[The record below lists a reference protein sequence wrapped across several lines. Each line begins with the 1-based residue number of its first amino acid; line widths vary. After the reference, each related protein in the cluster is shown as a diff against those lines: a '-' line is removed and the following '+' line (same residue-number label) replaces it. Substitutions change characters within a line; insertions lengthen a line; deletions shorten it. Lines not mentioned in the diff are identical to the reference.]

1 MKIRYDKDKHKA
13 YNDFLELSLKSEL
26 QDFTD
31 SDPWRVLRIQ
41 SEIVE
46 GFDALSKIGPAVS
59 IFGSSRTKD
68 GTQYYE
74 AARET
79 ARLLSNN
86 GLVIITGGGPGIME
100 AGNRGAAENGGLSVG
115 LNIKLPKEQESN
127 DYQNMS
133 LEFRYFFARK
143 MMFVKYSIGYVIF
156 PGGFGT
162 LDELFEAIT
171 LIQTE
176 KIMHFPI
183 VLYGR
188 DYWGLMLDWI
198 RETMLKEDYILEEDF
213 GLINITDDPV
223 EAANIIIYKAQE
235 QGFLSK
241 KDN

>member
-1 MKIRYDKDKHKA
+1 MRIEYDKDKHKL
-13 YNDFLELSLKSEL
+13 YHDFLELSLKSEL
-26 QDFTD
+26 QDYTE

-46 GFDALSKIGPAVS
+46 GFEALSKIGPAIS
-59 IFGSSRTKD
+59 IFGSARVKEGS
-68 GTQYYE
+68 QYYE

-79 ARLLSNN
+79 AKLLSDN

-100 AGNRGAAENGGLSVG
+100 AGNRGAAENNGLSVG
-115 LNIKLPKEQESN
+115 LNIKLPREQVPN
-127 DYQNMS
+127 NYQNLS

-171 LIQTE
+171 LTQTE

-183 VLYGR
+183 VLYGY
-188 DYWGLMLDWI
+188 DYWNHMVDWI
-198 RETMLKEDYILEEDF
+198 KGTMLKEGYILEEDLNLF
-213 GLINITDDPV
+213 SYANNPV
-223 EAANIIIYKAQE
+223 EATNIIIYKALE
-235 QGFLSK
+235 QGFIK
-241 KDN
+241 EK

>member
-13 YNDFLELSLKSEL
+13 YHDFLELSLKSEL

-46 GFDALSKIGPAVS
+46 GFEALSKIGPAVS
-59 IFGSSRTKD
+59 IFGSARAKE
-68 GTQYYE
+68 GTRYYE

-79 ARLLSNN
+79 ARILSDN
-86 GLVIITGGGPGIME
+86 GLVVITGGGPGIME
-100 AGNRGAAENGGLSVG
+100 AGNRGASENGGLSVG
-115 LNIKLPKEQESN
+115 LNIKLPMEQVYN
-127 DYQNMS
+127 DYQNLS

-171 LIQTE
+171 LTQTK

-183 VLYGR
+183 VLYGW
-188 DYWGLMLDWI
+188 DYWGRMLDWI
-198 RETMLKEDYILEEDF
+198 KGTMLEEGYILEKDLE
-213 GLINITDDPV
+213 LINITDDPE
-223 EAANIIIYKAQE
+223 EATNIIVYKAQE
-235 QGFLSK
+235 QRFLTK